1 MKIKLS
7 KIPVDRDTFVQ
18 DLIKRKQVRQIGAGK
33 FGSVF
38 AKPEDPTVIKVC
50 RDDAYRSFII
60 QALKFQHN
68 PWFPQ
73 VESATDYTPKDEA
86 PFLVVVLERLRK
98 GTTREIDGALCLFD
112 NERFNDITAM
122 FRMVGVQDETKLKH
136 LSEVRKVLTKLYKS
150 FGPDFHKGNI
160 MFRNE
165 QAVVTDPIVSGA
177 SATVAMTSA
186 MDKNEEA
193 STIPQVQ

>member
-1 MKIKLS
+1 MKIRTS

-38 AKPEDPTVIKVC
+38 ATPEDPTVIKVC
-50 RDDAYRSFII
+50 RDEAYRSFIV
-60 QALKFQHN
+60 QVLKHQGN

-73 VESATDYTPKDEA
+73 VESATDYHPKNEA

-98 GTTREIDGALCLFD
+98 GTSREIDGALCLFD
-112 NERFNDITAM
+112 NERFEDITAM
-122 FRMVGVQDETKLKH
+122 VRLLGVLDEERMGH

-160 MFRNE
+160 MFRE
-165 QAVVTDPIVSGA
+165 SQAVVTDPIVSGY
-177 SATVAMTSA
+177 S
-186 MDKNEEA
+186 D
-193 STIPQVQ
+193 TIPITDKLQ